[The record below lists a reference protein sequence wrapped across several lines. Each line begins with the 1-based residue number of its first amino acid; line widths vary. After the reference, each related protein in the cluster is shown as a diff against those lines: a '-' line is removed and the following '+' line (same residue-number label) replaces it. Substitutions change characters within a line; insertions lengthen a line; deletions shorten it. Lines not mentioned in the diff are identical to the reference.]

1 VVRAVASNGGGE
13 VPVVVDECSEVL
25 QLEGDKG
32 VRRGWSIEEGG
43 GSGRHSLMKV
53 DNGVVRAKSGAG
65 RSPPVAGG
73 GQGVEGVGGGGG
85 AVLGRP
91 AKERNGGNKN
101 TAAMWQHPFKW
112 ARWGTE
118 EGGGAGRWKA
128 AKRQEGKAGTRR
140 DGDGSERP
148 AAARGRQAGVGG
160 AQSRETGEAGSP
172 TVCPGH
178 SGGQRGSNG
187 LNHS

>member
-13 VPVVVDECSEVL
+13 APVVVDEWCEVL

-43 GSGRHSLMKV
+43 GLGSHSLMKV

-65 RSPPVAGG
+65 RSFPVTGG
-73 GQGVEGVGGGGG
+73 GQGVEGVGGRGGP
-85 AVLGRP
+85 VLGRP

-101 TAAMWQHPFKW
+101 MWQHPFKW

-118 EGGGAGRWKA
+118 ERGGGAGRWKA
-128 AKRQEGKAGTRR
+128 AKR
-140 DGDGSERP
+140 
-148 AAARGRQAGVGG
+148 
-160 AQSRETGEAGSP
+160 
-172 TVCPGH
+172 
-178 SGGQRGSNG
+178 
-187 LNHS
+187 

>member
-53 DNGVVRAKSGAG
+53 DNGMVRAKSGAG

-118 EGGGAGRWKA
+118 EGGGQGGGR
-128 AKRQEGKAGTRR
+128 RPSDRR
-140 DGDGSERP
+140 ARRGPVATVTAQNGQQRP
-148 AAARGRQAGVGG
+148 AAGRRGWGAHSHARQGRLGHRQWAQGTVAG
-160 AQSRETGEAGSP
+160 
-172 TVCPGH
+172 
-178 SGGQRGSNG
+178 SGGQTV
-187 LNHS
+187 